1 MEPEQTKPLFRQE
14 RTDKMKKE
22 KLLHSTKIQQMIAQ
36 YKHDMQLVD
45 QLTADA
51 EPHYEIEQELYKKY
65 EVKRGLRDLDGK
77 GVRAGLTTIS
87 KGSATQI
94 VDGREVPAAGQL
106 LYRGIPIEQLV
117 QGFITHDRFGFE
129 EIVYLLL
136 MGHLPK
142 ADQLAQFKGLLTD
155 YQELPNHFNSGVIM
169 KMPSDNIM
177 NTMAK
182 CVLAL
187 HAYDPKPDDTS
198 LPNVMRQCI
207 QLVSQFPSLAVFGY
221 QASMYFRNDRS
232 MFIQKP
238 DPKLSIAE
246 NILYMMRPD
255 GKYTRLEAKLLDLCL
270 VLHAEHGGGNNS
282 AFTVHVVS
290 SSGTDTY
297 STVAAALG
305 SLKGP
310 KHGGANIKVM
320 EMFED
325 LKQHCPDWEDE
336 DALREYLKG
345 LLRGE
350 GFDHSGL
357 IYGMGHAV
365 YSVSDPRAVILKSFV
380 EQLSDEKG
388 CHAEYQLYAT
398 VERLAKE
405 VITQNRK
412 IYKGVCANVD
422 FYSGFVYRMLGL
434 PMDLFTPIFA
444 IARIAGWSAHRL
456 EELINCRKIIRPA
469 YLSVAEPQEY
479 VPLEE
484 R

>member
-1 MEPEQTKPLFRQE
+1 
-14 RTDKMKKE
+14 
-22 KLLHSTKIQQMIAQ
+22 
-36 YKHDMQLVD
+36 
-45 QLTADA
+45 
-51 EPHYEIEQELYKKY
+51 
-65 EVKRGLRDLDGK
+65 
-77 GVRAGLTTIS
+77 
-87 KGSATQI
+87 
-94 VDGREVPAAGQL
+94 
-106 LYRGIPIEQLV
+106 
-117 QGFITHDRFGFE
+117 
-129 EIVYLLL
+129 
-136 MGHLPK
+136 
-142 ADQLAQFKGLLTD
+142 
-155 YQELPNHFNSGVIM
+155 
-169 KMPSDNIM
+169 
-177 NTMAK
+177 
-182 CVLAL
+182 
-187 HAYDPKPDDTS
+187 
-198 LPNVMRQCI
+198 
-207 QLVSQFPSLAVFGY
+207 
-221 QASMYFRNDRS
+221 
-232 MFIQKP
+232 
-238 DPKLSIAE
+238 
-246 NILYMMRPD
+246 
-255 GKYTRLEAKLLDLCL
+255 
-270 VLHAEHGGGNNS
+270 
-282 AFTVHVVS
+282 
-290 SSGTDTY
+290 
-297 STVAAALG
+297 
-305 SLKGP
+305 
-310 KHGGANIKVM
+310 M

-434 PMDLFTPIFA
+434 PVDLYTPIFA

-469 YLSVAEPQEY
+469 YLSVAEPQPY
-479 VPLEE
+479 VPMEE

>member
-1 MEPEQTKPLFRQE
+1 
-14 RTDKMKKE
+14 
-22 KLLHSTKIQQMIAQ
+22 
-36 YKHDMQLVD
+36 MQLVD

-87 KGSATQI
+87 KVSATQI

-221 QASMYFRNDRS
+221 QAASAMSVWKRAESCTRPPPADNARRR
-232 MFIQKP
+232 
-238 DPKLSIAE
+238 LSGVAVP
-246 NILYMMRPD
+246 LPRPPPC
-255 GKYTRLEAKLLDLCL
+255 RF
-270 VLHAEHGGGNNS
+270 S
-282 AFTVHVVS
+282 VS
-290 SSGTDTY
+290 SLP
-297 STVAAALG
+297 AL
-305 SLKGP
+305 
-310 KHGGANIKVM
+310 
-320 EMFED
+320 
-325 LKQHCPDWEDE
+325 
-336 DALREYLKG
+336 
-345 LLRGE
+345 
-350 GFDHSGL
+350 
-357 IYGMGHAV
+357 
-365 YSVSDPRAVILKSFV
+365 
-380 EQLSDEKG
+380 
-388 CHAEYQLYAT
+388 
-398 VERLAKE
+398 
-405 VITQNRK
+405 
-412 IYKGVCANVD
+412 
-422 FYSGFVYRMLGL
+422 
-434 PMDLFTPIFA
+434 
-444 IARIAGWSAHRL
+444 
-456 EELINCRKIIRPA
+456 
-469 YLSVAEPQEY
+469 
-479 VPLEE
+479 
-484 R
+484 

>member
-1 MEPEQTKPLFRQE
+1 
-14 RTDKMKKE
+14 MKKE

-87 KGSATQI
+87 KVSATQI

-187 HAYDPKPDDTS
+187 HAYDPSPMI
-198 LPNVMRQCI
+198 PVCQC
-207 QLVSQFPSLAVFGY
+207 
-221 QASMYFRNDRS
+221 
-232 MFIQKP
+232 
-238 DPKLSIAE
+238 
-246 NILYMMRPD
+246 
-255 GKYTRLEAKLLDLCL
+255 
-270 VLHAEHGGGNNS
+270 
-282 AFTVHVVS
+282 
-290 SSGTDTY
+290 
-297 STVAAALG
+297 
-305 SLKGP
+305 
-310 KHGGANIKVM
+310 
-320 EMFED
+320 
-325 LKQHCPDWEDE
+325 
-336 DALREYLKG
+336 DA
-345 LLRGE
+345 
-350 GFDHSGL
+350 
-357 IYGMGHAV
+357 AV
-365 YSVSDPRAVILKSFV
+365 YPAGVPVPVAGGV
-380 EQLSDEKG
+380 
-388 CHAEYQLYAT
+388 
-398 VERLAKE
+398 RL
-405 VITQNRK
+405 
-412 IYKGVCANVD
+412 
-422 FYSGFVYRMLGL
+422 SGFYVLPQRQKHVY
-434 PMDLFTPIFA
+434 PEA
-444 IARIAGWSAHRL
+444 
-456 EELINCRKIIRPA
+456 
-469 YLSVAEPQEY
+469 
-479 VPLEE
+479 
-484 R
+484 

>member
-1 MEPEQTKPLFRQE
+1 
-14 RTDKMKKE
+14 
-22 KLLHSTKIQQMIAQ
+22 
-36 YKHDMQLVD
+36 
-45 QLTADA
+45 
-51 EPHYEIEQELYKKY
+51 
-65 EVKRGLRDLDGK
+65 
-77 GVRAGLTTIS
+77 
-87 KGSATQI
+87 
-94 VDGREVPAAGQL
+94 
-106 LYRGIPIEQLV
+106 
-117 QGFITHDRFGFE
+117 
-129 EIVYLLL
+129 
-136 MGHLPK
+136 
-142 ADQLAQFKGLLTD
+142 
-155 YQELPNHFNSGVIM
+155 
-169 KMPSDNIM
+169 
-177 NTMAK
+177 
-182 CVLAL
+182 
-187 HAYDPKPDDTS
+187 
-198 LPNVMRQCI
+198 
-207 QLVSQFPSLAVFGY
+207 
-221 QASMYFRNDRS
+221 
-232 MFIQKP
+232 
-238 DPKLSIAE
+238 
-246 NILYMMRPD
+246 MMRPD

-282 AFTVHVVS
+282 AFTVHVVA

-297 STVAAALG
+297 STIAAALG

-325 LKQHCPDWEDE
+325 LKKHCPDWTDE
-336 DALREYLKG
+336 DALRAYLQG

-380 EQLSDEKG
+380 EQLSNEKG
-388 CHAEYQLYAT
+388 CHDEYQLYAS

>member
-1 MEPEQTKPLFRQE
+1 
-14 RTDKMKKE
+14 MKKE
-22 KLLHSTKIQQMIAQ
+22 TLLHSSKIQKMIMQ
-36 YKHDMQLVD
+36 YKFDMQQVD
-45 QLTADA
+45 HLMELA
-51 EPHYEIEQELYKKY
+51 EPHYQIEPDLYMKY
-65 EVKRGLRDLDGK
+65 EVKRGLRDLDGR

-87 KGSATQI
+87 KVSATQL
-94 VDGREVPAAGQL
+94 VDGKEVSAPGQL
-106 LYRGIPIEQLV
+106 LYRGIPIDQLV
-117 QGFITHDRFGFE
+117 QGFITHNRFGFE

-136 MGHLPK
+136 MGRLPK
-142 ADQLAQFKGLLTD
+142 PEEMREFHQLLAH

-198 LPNVMRQCI
+198 LPNVMRQCL
-207 QLVSQFPSLAVFGY
+207 QLIAQFPSLAVFGY
-221 QASMYFRNDRS
+221 QASMYFRNDKS

-238 DPKLSIAE
+238 DPKLTIAE

-255 GKYTRLEAKLLDLCL
+255 GKYTQLEAKLLDLCL

-320 EMFED
+320 EMFRD
-325 LKQHCPDWEDE
+325 LKANCRDWKDE
-336 DALREYLKG
+336 DAIRAYLSG

-350 GFDHSGL
+350 GFDHTGL

-365 YSVSDPRAVILKSFV
+365 YSVSDPRAVILKGFV
-380 EQLSDEKG
+380 EQLSAEKG
-388 CHAEYQLYAT
+388 CHEEFELYAT

-434 PMDLFTPIFA
+434 PVDLYTPIFA

-469 YLSVAEPQEY
+469 YLSVAEPQPY
-479 VPLEE
+479 VPMEE

>member
-1 MEPEQTKPLFRQE
+1 
-14 RTDKMKKE
+14 MKKE
-22 KLLHSTKIQQMIAQ
+22 TLLHSSKIQKMIMQ
-36 YKHDMQLVD
+36 YKFDMQQVD
-45 QLTADA
+45 HLMELA
-51 EPHYEIEQELYKKY
+51 EPHYQIEPDLYMKY
-65 EVKRGLRDLDGK
+65 EVKRGLRDLDGR

-87 KGSATQI
+87 KVSATQL
-94 VDGREVPAAGQL
+94 VDGKEVSAPGQL
-106 LYRGIPIEQLV
+106 LYRGIPIDQLV
-117 QGFITHDRFGFE
+117 QGFITHNRFGFE

-136 MGHLPK
+136 MGRLPK
-142 ADQLAQFKGLLTD
+142 PEEMQEFHQLLAH
-155 YQELPNHFNSGVIM
+155 YQELPNHFNRGVIM

-187 HAYDPKPDDTS
+187 HAYDPKPDDIS
-198 LPNVMRQCI
+198 LPNVMRQCL
-207 QLVSQFPSLAVFGY
+207 QLIAQFPSLAVFGY
-221 QASMYFRNDRS
+221 QASMYFRNDKS

-238 DPKLSIAE
+238 DPKLTIAE

-255 GKYTRLEAKLLDLCL
+255 GKYTQLEAKLLDLCL

-320 EMFED
+320 EMFRD
-325 LKQHCPDWEDE
+325 LKANCRDWKDE
-336 DALREYLKG
+336 DAIRAYLSG

-350 GFDHSGL
+350 GFDHTGL

-365 YSVSDPRAVILKSFV
+365 YSVSDPRAVILKGFV
-380 EQLSDEKG
+380 EQLSAEKG
-388 CHAEYQLYAT
+388 CHEEFELYAT

-434 PMDLFTPIFA
+434 PVDLYTPIFA

-469 YLSVAEPQEY
+469 YLSVAEPQPY
-479 VPLEE
+479 VPMEE

>member
-1 MEPEQTKPLFRQE
+1 
-14 RTDKMKKE
+14 MKKE
-22 KLLHSTKIQQMIAQ
+22 TLLHSSKIQKMIMQ
-36 YKHDMQLVD
+36 YKFDMQQVD
-45 QLTADA
+45 HLMELA
-51 EPHYEIEQELYKKY
+51 EPHYQIEPDLYMKY
-65 EVKRGLRDLDGK
+65 EVKRGLRDLDGR

-87 KGSATQI
+87 KVSATQL
-94 VDGREVPAAGQL
+94 VDGKEVSAPGQL
-106 LYRGIPIEQLV
+106 LYRGIPIDQLV
-117 QGFITHDRFGFE
+117 QGFITHNRFGFE

-136 MGHLPK
+136 MGRLPK
-142 ADQLAQFKGLLTD
+142 PEEMQEFHQLLAH
-155 YQELPNHFNSGVIM
+155 YQELPHHFNSGVIM

-198 LPNVMRQCI
+198 LPNVMRQCL
-207 QLVSQFPSLAVFGY
+207 QLIAQFPSLAVFGY
-221 QASMYFRNDRS
+221 QASMYFRNDKS

-238 DPKLSIAE
+238 DPKLTIAE

-255 GKYTRLEAKLLDLCL
+255 GKYTQLEAKLLDLCL

-320 EMFED
+320 EMFRD
-325 LKQHCPDWEDE
+325 LKANCRDWKDE
-336 DALREYLKG
+336 DAIRAYLSG

-350 GFDHSGL
+350 GFDHTGL

-365 YSVSDPRAVILKSFV
+365 YSVSDPRAVILKGFV
-380 EQLSDEKG
+380 EQLSAEKG
-388 CHAEYQLYAT
+388 CHEEFELYAT

-434 PMDLFTPIFA
+434 PVDLYTPIFA

-469 YLSVAEPQEY
+469 YLSVAEPQPY
-479 VPLEE
+479 VPMEE

>member
-1 MEPEQTKPLFRQE
+1 
-14 RTDKMKKE
+14 MKKDT
-22 KLLHSTKIQQMIAQ
+22 LHSEKIQQMILQ
-36 YKHDMQLVD
+36 YVQDMQQVEQMTD
-45 QLTADA
+45 KAAPQ
-51 EPHYEIEQELYKKY
+51 YQIEQDLYVKH
-65 EVKRGLRDLDGK
+65 EVKRGLRDLDGR

-87 KGSATQI
+87 KVSATQV
-94 VDGREVPAAGQL
+94 VDGKEVPALGQL

-136 MGHLPK
+136 MGNLPK
-142 ADQLAQFKGLLTD
+142 QSELDAFRQLLAH
-155 YQELPNHFNSGVIM
+155 YQLLPNHFNSGVIM

-182 CVLAL
+182 CTLAL

-198 LPNVMRQCI
+198 LSNVMRQCV
-207 QLVSQFPSLAVFGY
+207 QLIAQFPTLAVFGY
-221 QASMYFRNDRS
+221 QASMYFRNDKS

-238 DPKLSIAE
+238 DPNLSIAE

-255 GKYTRLEAKLLDLCL
+255 GKYTRLEARLLDLCL

-297 STVAAALG
+297 STIAAALG

-320 EMFED
+320 EMFAD
-325 LKQHCPDWEDE
+325 LKAHCPDWQDE
-336 DALREYLKG
+336 DALRAYLEG

-350 GFDHSGL
+350 YFDHAGL

-365 YSVSDPRAVILKSFV
+365 YSVSDPRAVILKGFV
-380 EQLSDEKG
+380 EQLSNEKG
-388 CHAEYQLYAT
+388 CHEEYQLYAT

-405 VITQNRK
+405 IITKNRK
-412 IYKGVCANVD
+412 MYKGVCANVD
-422 FYSGFVYRMLGL
+422 FYSGLVYRMLGL
-434 PMDLFTPIFA
+434 PIELYTPMFA

-469 YLSVAEPQEY
+469 YLSVAQPQEY
-479 VPLEE
+479 VPMEE

>member
-1 MEPEQTKPLFRQE
+1 
-14 RTDKMKKE
+14 MKKE
-22 KLLHSTKIQQMIAQ
+22 TLLHSKKIQKMITQ

-51 EPHYEIEQELYKKY
+51 APHYEIEQELYVKH

-87 KGSATQI
+87 KVSATQM
-94 VDGREVPAAGQL
+94 VDGREVPAPGQL
-106 LYRGIPIEQLV
+106 LYRGIPIEELV

-136 MGHLPK
+136 MGHLPQEE
-142 ADQLAQFKGLLTD
+142 QLRQFKGLLAD

-207 QLVSQFPSLAVFGY
+207 QLVAQFPSLAVFGY
-221 QASMYFRNDRS
+221 QASMYFRNDKS
-232 MFIQKP
+232 MLIRNP
-238 DPKLSIAE
+238 DPNLSIAE

-297 STVAAALG
+297 STIAAALG

-325 LKQHCPDWEDE
+325 LKKHCPDWTDE
-336 DALREYLKG
+336 DALRAYLQG

-380 EQLSDEKG
+380 EQLSNEKG
-388 CHAEYQLYAT
+388 CHDEYQLYAS

-412 IYKGVCANVD
+412 IYKGFCANVD

>member
-1 MEPEQTKPLFRQE
+1 
-14 RTDKMKKE
+14 MKKE
-22 KLLHSTKIQQMIAQ
+22 TLLHSSKIQKMIMQ
-36 YKHDMQLVD
+36 YKFDMQQVD
-45 QLTADA
+45 HLMELA
-51 EPHYEIEQELYKKY
+51 EPHYQIEPDLYMKY
-65 EVKRGLRDLDGK
+65 EVKRGLRDLDGR

-87 KGSATQI
+87 KVSATQL
-94 VDGREVPAAGQL
+94 VDGKEVSAPGQL
-106 LYRGIPIEQLV
+106 LYRGIPIDQLV
-117 QGFITHDRFGFE
+117 QGFITHNRFGFE
-129 EIVYLLL
+129 EIIYLLL
-136 MGHLPK
+136 MGRLPK
-142 ADQLAQFKGLLTD
+142 PEEMQEFHQLLAH

-198 LPNVMRQCI
+198 LPNVMRQCL
-207 QLVSQFPSLAVFGY
+207 QLIAQFPSLAVFGY
-221 QASMYFRNDRS
+221 QASMYFRNDKS

-238 DPKLSIAE
+238 DPKLTIAE

-255 GKYTRLEAKLLDLCL
+255 GKYTQLEAKLLDLCL

-320 EMFED
+320 EMFRD
-325 LKQHCPDWEDE
+325 LKANCRDWKDE
-336 DALREYLKG
+336 DAIRAYLSG

-350 GFDHSGL
+350 GFDHTGL

-365 YSVSDPRAVILKSFV
+365 YSVSDPRAVILKGFV
-380 EQLSDEKG
+380 EQLSAEKG
-388 CHAEYQLYAT
+388 CHEEFELYAT

-434 PMDLFTPIFA
+434 PVDLYTPIFA

-469 YLSVAEPQEY
+469 YLSVAEPQPY
-479 VPLEE
+479 VPMEE

>member
-1 MEPEQTKPLFRQE
+1 
-14 RTDKMKKE
+14 MKKE
-22 KLLHSTKIQQMIAQ
+22 TLLHSSKIQKMIMQ
-36 YKHDMQLVD
+36 YKFDMQQVD
-45 QLTADA
+45 HLMELA
-51 EPHYEIEQELYKKY
+51 EPHYQIEPDLYMKY
-65 EVKRGLRDLDGK
+65 EVKRGLRDLDGR

-87 KGSATQI
+87 KVSATQL
-94 VDGREVPAAGQL
+94 VDGKEVSAPGQL
-106 LYRGIPIEQLV
+106 LYRGIPIDQLV
-117 QGFITHDRFGFE
+117 QGFITHNRFGFE

-136 MGHLPK
+136 MGRLPK
-142 ADQLAQFKGLLTD
+142 PEEMQEFHQLLAH

-198 LPNVMRQCI
+198 LPNVMRLCL
-207 QLVSQFPSLAVFGY
+207 QLIAQFPSLAVFGY
-221 QASMYFRNDRS
+221 QASMYFRNDKS

-238 DPKLSIAE
+238 DPKLTIAE

-255 GKYTRLEAKLLDLCL
+255 GKYTQLEAKLLDLCL

-320 EMFED
+320 EMFRD
-325 LKQHCPDWEDE
+325 LKANCRDWKDE
-336 DALREYLKG
+336 DAIRAYLSG

-350 GFDHSGL
+350 GFDHTGL

-365 YSVSDPRAVILKSFV
+365 YSVSDPRAVILKGFV
-380 EQLSDEKG
+380 EQLSAEKG
-388 CHAEYQLYAT
+388 CHEEFELYAT

-434 PMDLFTPIFA
+434 PVDLYTPIFA

-469 YLSVAEPQEY
+469 YLSVAEPQPY
-479 VPLEE
+479 VPMEE

>member
-1 MEPEQTKPLFRQE
+1 
-14 RTDKMKKE
+14 MKKE
-22 KLLHSTKIQQMIAQ
+22 TLLHSSKIQKMIMQ
-36 YKHDMQLVD
+36 YKFDMQQVD
-45 QLTADA
+45 HLMELA
-51 EPHYEIEQELYKKY
+51 EPHYQIEPDLYMKY
-65 EVKRGLRDLDGK
+65 EVKRGLRDLDGR

-87 KGSATQI
+87 KVSATQL
-94 VDGREVPAAGQL
+94 VDGKEVSAPGQL
-106 LYRGIPIEQLV
+106 LYRGIPIDQLV
-117 QGFITHDRFGFE
+117 QGFITHNRFGFE

-136 MGHLPK
+136 MGRLPK
-142 ADQLAQFKGLLTD
+142 PEEMQEFHQLLAH

-198 LPNVMRQCI
+198 LPNVMRQCL
-207 QLVSQFPSLAVFGY
+207 QLIAQFPSLAVFGY
-221 QASMYFRNDRS
+221 QASMYFRNDKS

-238 DPKLSIAE
+238 DPKLTIAE

-255 GKYTRLEAKLLDLCL
+255 GKYTQLEAKLLDLCL

-320 EMFED
+320 EMFRD
-325 LKQHCPDWEDE
+325 LKANCRDWKDE
-336 DALREYLKG
+336 DAIRAYLSG

-350 GFDHSGL
+350 GFDHTGL

-365 YSVSDPRAVILKSFV
+365 YSVSDPRAVILKGFV
-380 EQLSDEKG
+380 EQLSAEKG
-388 CHAEYQLYAT
+388 CHEEFELYAT

>member
-1 MEPEQTKPLFRQE
+1 
-14 RTDKMKKE
+14 
-22 KLLHSTKIQQMIAQ
+22 
-36 YKHDMQLVD
+36 MQFVD
-45 QLTADA
+45 QLTEDA
-51 EPHYEIEQELYKKY
+51 QSHYQIEQELYLKH

-87 KGSATQI
+87 KVSATEI
-94 VDGREVPAAGQL
+94 VDGKEVSAPGKL
-106 LYRGIPIEQLV
+106 FYRGIPIEQLV
-117 QGFITHDRFGFE
+117 DGFVKHDRFGFE

-136 MGHLPK
+136 MGHLPTEK
-142 ADQLAQFKGLLTD
+142 QLTEFHGLLAD
-155 YQELPNHFNSGVIM
+155 YQALPNHFNSGVIM

-187 HAYDPKPDDTS
+187 HAYDPKPDDTGLS
-198 LPNVMRQCI
+198 NVMRQCI
-207 QLVSQFPSLAVFGY
+207 QLIAQFPSLAVFGY
-221 QASMYFRNDRS
+221 QASMYFRNDKS

-238 DPKLSIAE
+238 DPKLTIAE
-246 NILYMMRPD
+246 NLLYMMRPD

-297 STVAAALG
+297 STIAAALG

-320 EMFED
+320 EMFQD
-325 LKQHCPDWEDE
+325 LKDHCPDWKDE
-336 DALREYLKG
+336 DALRAYLQG

-380 EQLSDEKG
+380 EQLSQEKN
-388 CHAEYQLYAT
+388 CHEEYLLYAT

-469 YLSVAEPQEY
+469 YLSVSEAQEY
-479 VPLEE
+479 VPLED
-484 R
+484 RG

>member
-1 MEPEQTKPLFRQE
+1 MR
-14 RTDKMKKE
+14 KE
-22 KLLHSTKIQQMIAQ
+22 TLLHSEKIQQMITQ
-36 YKHDMQLVD
+36 YKHDTQQVEHLA
-45 QLTADA
+45 ADA
-51 EPHYEIEQELYKKY
+51 MPSYQIAPELYTRY
-65 EVKRGLRDLDGK
+65 EVKRGLRDLDGR

-87 KGSATQI
+87 QVCATKY
-94 VDGREVPAAGQL
+94 VDGKTVPAPGRL
-106 LYRGIPIEQLV
+106 YYRGIPIEQLV
-117 QGFITHDRFGFE
+117 QGFIERDSFGFE

-136 MGHLPK
+136 MGRLPQETEM
-142 ADQLAQFKGLLTD
+142 QLFHELLTH
-155 YQELPNHFNSGVIM
+155 YQLLPNHFNSGVIM

-187 HAYDPKPDDTS
+187 HAYDPIPDDTRIS
-198 LPNVMRQCI
+198 NVLRQCL
-207 QLVSQFPSLAVFGY
+207 QLIAQFPTLAVFGY
-221 QASMYFRNDRS
+221 QASMYFRNDKS

-255 GKYTRLEAKLLDLCL
+255 GKYSRLEAKLLDLCL

-282 AFTVHVVS
+282 AFTVHVVT

-297 STVAAALG
+297 STIAAALG

-325 LKQHCPDWEDE
+325 LKAHCPDWKDE
-336 DALREYLKG
+336 DALREYLTG

-350 GFDHSGL
+350 GFDHTGL

-365 YSVSDPRAVILKSFV
+365 YSISDPRAVILKQFV
-380 EQLSDEKG
+380 EQLSAEKG
-388 CHAEYQLYAT
+388 CHEEYRLYAT
-398 VERLAKE
+398 VERLAGE
-405 VITQNRK
+405 VITKNRR

-444 IARIAGWSAHRL
+444 IARIAGWSAHRI
-456 EELINCRKIIRPA
+456 EELINGNKIIRPA
-469 YLSVAEPQEY
+469 YLAVSEHRDY

>member
-1 MEPEQTKPLFRQE
+1 
-14 RTDKMKKE
+14 MKKE

-87 KGSATQI
+87 KVSATQI

-320 EMFED
+320 EMMD
-325 LKQHCPDWEDE
+325 DIRAHVSDVTDEDE
-336 DALREYLKG
+336 MRAYIGKIVDKEAFDHKG
-345 LLRGE
+345 LV
-350 GFDHSGL
+350 
-357 IYGMGHAV
+357 YGMGHAV
-365 YSVSDPRAVILKSFV
+365 YSLSDPRAVVFKSFV
-380 EQLSDEKG
+380 QQLAMAKG
-388 CHAEYQLYAT
+388 RKADFDFYNT
-398 VERLAKE
+398 VERLAPQ
-405 VITQNRK
+405 VIAEKRH
-412 IYKGVCANVD
+412 IYKGVSTNVD
-422 FYSGFVYRMLGL
+422 FYSGFVYNMLGIPVEL
-434 PMDLFTPIFA
+434 YTPMFA
-444 IARIAGWSAHRL
+444 VARVVGWSAHRM
-456 EELINCRKIIRPA
+456 EELVNVDKIIRPA
-469 YLSVAEPQEY
+469 YKSVMATRDYLPMEN
-479 VPLEE
+479 
-484 R
+484 RG